1 MEEQIKNCSF
11 PIAGHR
17 DAKFAR
23 WFVAD
28 DYNGLSVLVFNGTDV
43 GGVHQPLAMD
53 AQELAAERH
62 FDGGQ

>member
-1 MEEQIKNCSF
+1 MEEQIKNSNF

-17 DAKFAR
+17 DAKLAR
-23 WFVAD
+23 RFVAD
-28 DYNGLSVLVFNGTDV
+28 DYKGLAVRIFNGTDV
-43 GGVHQPLAMD
+43 RGVHQPLAMD